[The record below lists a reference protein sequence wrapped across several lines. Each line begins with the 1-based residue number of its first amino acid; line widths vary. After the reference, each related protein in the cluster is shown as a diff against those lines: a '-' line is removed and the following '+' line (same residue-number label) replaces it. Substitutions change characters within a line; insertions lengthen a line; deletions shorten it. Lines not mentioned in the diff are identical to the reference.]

1 MEVGMGKFLAGTR
14 FLVLVGVIALLVTSL
29 AAFGWGVIRMVNAL
43 MQVLSPVNEA
53 SITVALIE
61 VADAFLLATALLIFA
76 YGLYELFIS
85 ELKLPAWI
93 QIHNLH
99 DLEAKL
105 GGILVLVMS
114 VKFLE
119 KLAEWKNA
127 TETLFFAL
135 AIALVAAILI
145 AFNVFGKK
153 D

>member
-1 MEVGMGKFLAGTR
+1 MGKFLAGTR

>member
-1 MEVGMGKFLAGTR
+1 MGKFLAGTR
-14 FLVLVGVIALLVTSL
+14 YLILIGVFALLVTSL
-29 AAFGWGVIRMVNAL
+29 AAFGWGVVRMVNAVT
-43 MQVLSPVNEA
+43 QVLSPARDAV
-53 SITVALIE
+53 ITVALIE

-76 YGLYELFIS
+76 YGLYELFIGK
-85 ELKLPAWI
+85 LKLPEWI

-127 TETLFFAL
+127 SETLFFAL
-135 AIALVAAILI
+135 AIAVVAAILI

-153 D
+153 N

>member
-1 MEVGMGKFLAGTR
+1 MGKFLAGTR
-14 FLVLVGVIALLVTSL
+14 YLVLIGVISLLVTSL
-29 AAFGWGVIRMVNAL
+29 AAFGWGVVRTVNAV
-43 MQVLSPVNEA
+43 MEVLYPVNDA
-53 SITVALIE
+53 AITIALIE

-76 YGLYELFIS
+76 YGLYELFIG
-85 ELKLPAWI
+85 ELKLPEWI

-135 AIALVAAILI
+135 AIALVAATLI
-145 AFNVFGKK
+145 AFTVFGKK
-153 D
+153 E

>member
-1 MEVGMGKFLAGTR
+1 MGKFLAGTR
-14 FLVLVGVIALLVTSL
+14 FLVLIGVISLLVTSL
-29 AAFGWGVIRMVNAL
+29 AAFGWGVVRTVNAV
-43 MQVLSPVNEA
+43 MQVLNPA
-53 SITVALIE
+53 SDAAITVALIE

-76 YGLYELFIS
+76 FGLYELFIS
-85 ELKLPAWI
+85 ELKLPEWI

-99 DLEAKL
+99 DLETRL

-127 TETLFFAL
+127 SETLFYAL
-135 AIALVAAILI
+135 AIAVVAAVLI
-145 AFNVFGKK
+145 AFNVLGKK

>member
-1 MEVGMGKFLAGTR
+1 MGKFLSGTR
-14 FLVLVGVIALLVTSL
+14 FLVIIGIMSLVVASL
-29 AAFGWGVIRMVNAL
+29 AAFGWGVVRMINAVL
-43 MQVLSPVNEA
+43 HILSPTDDA
-53 SITVALIE
+53 AITVALIE

-85 ELKLPAWI
+85 ELKLPEWI

-99 DLEAKL
+99 DLEARL
-105 GGILVLVMS
+105 GGILILVMS

-127 TETLFFAL
+127 SETLFFAL
-135 AIALVAAILI
+135 AIAVVAAILI

-153 D
+153 N

>member
-1 MEVGMGKFLAGTR
+1 MGKFLAGTR
-14 FLVLVGVIALLVTSL
+14 FLVLVGVVALLVASL
-29 AAFGWGVIRMVNAL
+29 AAFGWGVVRTVNAV
-43 MQVLSPVNEA
+43 MQVLNPA
-53 SITVALIE
+53 DDAAITVALIE

-85 ELKLPAWI
+85 ELKLPEWI
-93 QIHNLH
+93 QIHDLH

-127 TETLFFAL
+127 SETLFYAL
-135 AIALVAAILI
+135 AIAVVAAVLI
-145 AFNVFGKK
+145 AFNVLGKK

>member
-29 AAFGWGVIRMVNAL
+29 AAFGWGIIRMVNAL

>member
-1 MEVGMGKFLAGTR
+1 MEVGMGKFLASTR
-14 FLVLVGVIALLVTSL
+14 FLVLVGVIALLVASL
-29 AAFGWGVIRMVNAL
+29 AAFGWGVVRTINAVIH
-43 MQVLSPVNEA
+43 VLSPTDDA
-53 SITVALIE
+53 AITVALIE

-85 ELKLPAWI
+85 ELKLPEWI

-127 TETLFFAL
+127 SETLFFAL
-135 AIALVAAILI
+135 AIAAVAAILI
-145 AFNVFGKK
+145 AFNVLGKK
-153 D
+153 N